1 MFSPF
6 SPQFE
11 MSAQADWNHLVVDLR
26 NNIFKL
32 VFFAFDC
39 SKSAADDVL
48 PAASGNVET
57 SRSGS
62 SSGGSSSSDSSV
74 RRRQKKK
81 KKKLSPRKKVK
92 RVPSPPPPPSKS
104 RRLSPSV
111 KRKKPAASP
120 PLAEDAGAVRRIVE
134 DANFQN
140 MLY

>member
-1 MFSPF
+1 LF

-11 MSAQADWNHLVVDLR
+11 MSAQSDWNHLVVDLR

-48 PAASGNVET
+48 PSASGNVET

-62 SSGGSSSSDSSV
+62 SSGGSSSSSDSSV

-81 KKKLSPRKKVK
+81 KKKPLRKQVK
-92 RVPSPPPPPSKS
+92 RVPPPPPPSKS

-111 KRKKPAASP
+111 KRKKSAASSP
-120 PLAEDAGAVRRIVE
+120 PPAEDVGAVRRLVE

>member
-1 MFSPF
+1 LF

-11 MSAQADWNHLVVDLR
+11 MSAQSDWNHLVVDLR

-81 KKKLSPRKKVK
+81 KKKTLRKQVK
-92 RVPSPPPPPSKS
+92 RVPPPPPPPSKS

-111 KRKKPAASP
+111 KRKKSAASP
-120 PLAEDAGAVRRIVE
+120 PPVEDAGAVRRLVE

>member
-1 MFSPF
+1 
-6 SPQFE
+6 
-11 MSAQADWNHLVVDLR
+11 MSAQSDWNHLVVDLR

-48 PAASGNVET
+48 PSDSGNVET

-81 KKKLSPRKKVK
+81 KKKTKLSLRKQVK
-92 RVPSPPPPPSKS
+92 RVPPPPPPPSKS

-111 KRKKPAASP
+111 KRKKSAASP
-120 PLAEDAGAVRRIVE
+120 PPVEDAGAVRRLVE

>member
-1 MFSPF
+1 
-6 SPQFE
+6 
-11 MSAQADWNHLVVDLR
+11 MSAQSDWNHLVVDLR

-48 PAASGNVET
+48 PSASGNVET

-81 KKKLSPRKKVK
+81 KKKKLSLRKQVK
-92 RVPSPPPPPSKS
+92 RVPPPPPSKS

-111 KRKKPAASP
+111 KRKKSAASP
-120 PLAEDAGAVRRIVE
+120 PPVEDAGAVRRLVE